1 MTPKTPSLSNFS
13 QTAAEGGASPTGIAR
28 RPGQIVCGDIDMRI
42 DRNGVW
48 YYHGSP
54 IGRKEL
60 VKLFATVLR
69 RDEAGAYWLITPA
82 EMARITVE
90 DAPFLAVELSTIGE
104 GSDQAISLRTNIDK
118 IVNVDGDHPLRVE
131 IDSETLEP
139 NPYVTL
145 DGNLEAKLVRPVY
158 YELVSLGVEELFGDK
173 QIYGVWSN
181 GDFFAIGTL

>member
-1 MTPKTPSLSNFS
+1 MSRKMPDLSNFS
-13 QTAAEGGASPTGIAR
+13 QYAAEGGASPKGIAP
-28 RPGQIVCGDIDMRI
+28 RPGQIVCGDIDMCI
-42 DRNGVW
+42 DRNGIW

-60 VKLFATVLR
+60 VKLFTTVLR

-118 IVNVDGDHPLRVE
+118 IVNVDGDHPLRVLLCHR
-131 IDSETLEP
+131 SATALPPLTRSPVLLLSLNYFFETIL
-139 NPYVTL
+139 
-145 DGNLEAKLVRPVY
+145 KLLKNVV
-158 YELVSLGVEELFGDK
+158 LML
-173 QIYGVWSN
+173 
-181 GDFFAIGTL
+181 

>member
-1 MTPKTPSLSNFS
+1 MTQKTPELSKLS
-13 QTAAEGGASPTGIAR
+13 QYAAESGPSPKGIAQ

-42 DRNGVW
+42 DRNGIW

-54 IGRKEL
+54 VGRKEL

-104 GSDQAISLRTNIDK
+104 GSDQAISFRTNIDK
-118 IVNVDGDHPLRVE
+118 IVNVDSCHPLRVD
-131 IDSETLEP
+131 IDAETLEP
-139 NPYVTL
+139 SPYVAL
-145 DGNLEAKLVRPVY
+145 DSNLEAKLVRSVY
-158 YELVSLGVEELFGDK
+158 YELVSLGVEEWVGDK

-181 GDFFAIGTL
+181 GDFFPIGSL